1 MSAANNQRPFLAVY
15 TLILKGDEILVMQRQ
30 NTSYADGQWS
40 IPSGNVEPNES
51 LFAAA
56 SRELLEETGL
66 VVAEDQWRMG
76 CVMHRLTPERHC
88 MDLFPVALSW
98 QGTPENTEPH
108 KCGGVTFAPI
118 ESLPAP
124 FLQYVGEAI
133 AAIRANPQET
143 VYVERG
149 WEAASAR

>member
-1 MSAANNQRPFLAVY
+1 MAYGLRDASPDAGPPLH
-15 TLILKGDEILVMQRQ
+15 G
-30 NTSYADGQWS
+30 
-40 IPSGNVEPNES
+40 S
-51 LFAAA
+51 L
-56 SRELLEETGL
+56 
-66 VVAEDQWRMG
+66 
-76 CVMHRLTPERHC
+76 
-88 MDLFPVALSW
+88 PVALSW

-143 VYVERG
+143 VYVERVV
-149 WEAASAR
+149 